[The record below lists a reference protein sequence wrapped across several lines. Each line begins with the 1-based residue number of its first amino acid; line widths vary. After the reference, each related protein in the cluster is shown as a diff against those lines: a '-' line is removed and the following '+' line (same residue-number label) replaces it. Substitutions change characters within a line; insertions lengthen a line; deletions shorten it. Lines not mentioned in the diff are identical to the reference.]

1 MVGRE
6 ETHFTCKG
14 LLCDSRLQGPSLSLR
29 AALGEGEMTGPFL
42 PPPTLWPLLDT
53 GQTWGRCSG
62 SARAQSLC
70 LSPGARC
77 VPWAKVSS
85 RSAHVTKIYFPQGK
99 NDRNGLSLS
108 ESWFFSRRR
117 QAKPRQA
124 QRSSQRSP
132 RKLVGGQSGVRLPSP
147 VPGASRQ
154 RKQLEMQT
162 SLQRRADTKSAQG
175 LPRLRDTLSPQDISL
190 PRSL

>member
-1 MVGRE
+1 M
-6 ETHFTCKG
+6 T
-14 LLCDSRLQGPSLSLR
+14 SRLQGPSLSLW

-42 PPPTLWPLLDT
+42 PPPILWPLLDT

-108 ESWFFSRRR
+108 ESWFSQEGDRPS
-117 QAKPRQA
+117 QGKHSVLAKGHLG
-124 QRSSQRSP
+124 S
-132 RKLVGGQSGVRLPSP
+132 LWVGKVG
-147 VPGASRQ
+147 
-154 RKQLEMQT
+154 
-162 SLQRRADTKSAQG
+162 
-175 LPRLRDTLSPQDISL
+175 
-190 PRSL
+190 